1 MAIHTVPHCAGEVLE
16 RTLKEQPTRE
26 ALVAIDRRFTYEQL
40 DEEIERAAAA
50 IGALGIGA
58 GDVVAVSLPNDSD
71 VVVTFHA
78 VMRLGAVWLGVNRN
92 LTPPEKR
99 YVLSDAGAQL
109 LLADAEVAGALTRS
123 PAPAD
128 PPVVVVSGVGDV
140 EWREGLGGH
149 RGSYRRIRRDPTD
162 LAAIAY
168 TSGTTGRPKG
178 VLHSQHNVLL
188 PGAVLVAARSFGSEL
203 RKGDCAALTILN
215 MQVTSTL
222 LVAQAGGTQIV
233 MDRSDPPAVAKWI
246 RSEKVN
252 AFFGVPTLLQGLA
265 RSDQVAPEDLT
276 SLSDLWT
283 GGTFLPD
290 STRSEFE
297 TRFGRVPHTTYG
309 LTEVPTIA
317 TIEDRNETPLDG
329 SSGTALPH
337 LLVEVQDDD
346 GNLLP
351 AGQVGTITVRAAD
364 SGPWAGSYR
373 PMLGYLGHEAT
384 TSHALRH
391 DTLVTGDVGFL
402 DDSGRLFV
410 TDRRN
415 ALILRGGANVYPAEV
430 ERVLLLVA
438 GVRGAAVVGVPDD
451 RLGYRVAAAVELDPD
466 ARIDE
471 ATLVEFCSGELAR
484 YKIPEHWAFAE
495 LPRNAMGKVVRDQV
509 EGWFRSP

>member
-1 MAIHTVPHCAGEVLE
+1 VPHCAGEVLE
-16 RTLKEQPTRE
+16 RALEEQPAHE

-40 DEEIERAAAA
+40 HEEIERAAAA

-58 GDVVAVSLPNDSD
+58 GDVVAISLPNASD

-78 VMRLGAVWLGVNRN
+78 IMRLGAVWLGVNRN
-92 LTPPEKR
+92 LAPPEKR
-99 YVLSDAGAQL
+99 YVLDDAGVQL
-109 LLADAEVAGALTRS
+109 MLADADVASALAGS

-128 PPVVVVSGVGDV
+128 PPVVVVSGAGEV
-140 EWREGLGGH
+140 EWRERLWGH
-149 RGSYRRIRRDPTD
+149 RGSYRRIRRDPAD

-178 VLHSQHNVLL
+178 VLHSHRNVLL
-188 PGAVLVAARSFGSEL
+188 PGAVLVATRGFGPEL

-233 MDRSDPPAVAKWI
+233 MDRSDPPAVAQWI

-252 AFFGVPTLLQGLA
+252 TFFGVPTLLQGLA
-265 RSDQVAPEDLT
+265 RSDQVAPEDLA
-276 SLSDLWT
+276 SLSDVWT
-283 GGTFLPD
+283 GGTFLPAP
-290 STRSEFE
+290 TRAEFE
-297 TRFGRVPHTTYG
+297 TRFGRRPHATYG
-309 LTEVPTIA
+309 LSEVPTIA
-317 TIEDRNETPLDG
+317 TIEARDETSCEG
-329 SSGTALPH
+329 SSGRALPH
-337 LLVEVQDDD
+337 LVVEVRDDD
-346 GNLLP
+346 GSVVA

-364 SGPWAGSYR
+364 SGPWAGLYS
-373 PMLGYLGHEAT
+373 PMLGYMGNEEAM
-384 TSHALRH
+384 SDALH
-391 DTLVTGDVGFL
+391 DSMLVTGDVGFL

-430 ERVLLLVA
+430 ERVLLLVP
-438 GVRGAAVVGVPDD
+438 GVKGAAVVGVADD
-451 RLGYRVAAAVELDPD
+451 RLGHRVAAAVELDPD

-471 ATLVEFCSGELAR
+471 ATLAEFCTGELAR
-484 YKIPEHWAFAE
+484 YKIPERWAFAE

>member
-1 MAIHTVPHCAGEVLE
+1 MPPCAGEVLE
-16 RTLKEQPTRE
+16 RALKEQPTRE

-58 GDVVAVSLPNDSD
+58 GDVVAVSLPNASD

-78 VMRLGAVWLGVNRN
+78 LMRLGAVWLGVNRN
-92 LTPPEKR
+92 LAPPEMR
-99 YVLSDAGAQL
+99 YVLNDAGAQL
-109 LLADAEVAGALTRS
+109 MLAGADVAGALARS
-123 PAPAD
+123 PVPAD
-128 PPVVVVSGVGDV
+128 PTVVVVSGAGEVD
-140 EWREGLGGH
+140 WRERLWGH
-149 RGSYRRIRRDPTD
+149 PGSYRRIRRDPTD

-178 VLHSQHNVLL
+178 VLHSHRNVLL
-188 PGAVLVAARSFGSEL
+188 PGAVLVAARRFGPEL

-233 MDRSDPPAVAKWI
+233 MDRADPPAVARWI

-265 RSDQVAPEDLT
+265 RSDQLAPEDLA
-276 SLSDLWT
+276 SLSDVWT
-283 GGTFLPD
+283 GGTFLPAL
-290 STRSEFE
+290 TRAEFE
-297 TRFGRVPHTTYG
+297 TRFGRRPHATYG
-309 LTEVPTIA
+309 LSEVPTIA
-317 TIEDRNETPLDG
+317 TMEDRDEAPCDG

-337 LLVEVQDDD
+337 LAVEVRDDD
-346 GNLLP
+346 GRVL
-351 AGQVGTITVRAAD
+351 AARRVGTITVRAAD
-364 SGPWAGSYR
+364 SGPWAGLYS
-373 PMLGYLGHEAT
+373 PMLGYLGNEVAT
-384 TSHALRH
+384 ADALR
-391 DTLVTGDVGFL
+391 DGTLVTGDVGFL

-430 ERVLLLVA
+430 ERVLLLVP
-438 GVRGAAVVGVPDD
+438 GVKGAAVVGVADD
-451 RLGYRVAAAVELDPD
+451 RLGHRVAAAVELDPD
-466 ARIDE
+466 ARVDE
-471 ATLVEFCSGELAR
+471 ATLAEFCAGELAR
-484 YKIPEHWAFAE
+484 YKIPDLWAFAE
-495 LPRNAMGKVVRDQV
+495 LPRNSMGKVVRDQV